1 MDNCGQ
7 HIIDTQNEPL
17 HFQELCAQKQIY
29 TDAKSYFY
37 LQLIVAVPIP
47 ILIAVLQLFI
57 DKDNQTFNWIFALY
71 GVTGSISELFI
82 ESAITKLKKTA
93 ATIQE
98 QFDTAVLLISWNNIL
113 IQEKVMPET
122 IHKYYI
128 KHLRTHNDYDRL
140 YNWYSLKI
148 QPVRS
153 NAATLICQRT
163 NCTYDFSIRKK
174 FIYIIGGIAIIT
186 LGFILIAANA
196 IGINLPVFFTNIA
209 LPVLPVTLIIIKQYK
224 LNNES
229 IQNLI
234 DLKELIEH
242 ELFVLNI
249 DTNVSPTIIRQIQ
262 DKIFSNRTN
271 SPLMPN
277 RLYNKLWSKLEK
289 EMNFAVET
297 KVAELEV

>member
-1 MDNCGQ
+1 MDNFGQ

-71 GVTGSISELFI
+71 GVTGSIGEVFI

-122 IHKYYI
+122 IHKYYT
-128 KHLRTHNDYDRL
+128 KHLRTHDDYDRL

-174 FIYIIGGIAIIT
+174 FIFIIGGIAIIT

-277 RLYNKLWSKLEK
+277 RLYNKLWSKLET
-289 EMNFAVET
+289 EMNFAVEI
-297 KVAELEV
+297 KVAELED